1 MFSYRHG
8 FHAGNH
14 ADVLKHCVLTQL
26 LIYLN
31 QKPVPYMVIDTHA
44 GAGVYQLDSDYATKS
59 GESSEGIARLWR
71 RNDAPAA
78 VRDYLQHIEKMNPAG
93 RLRHYP
99 GSPFLAEQLMRD
111 QDRLRLF
118 EMHPTDSKLLAENF
132 RKLEAHQAANGQR
145 SAGRGRRV
153 QLQRADGFAG
163 LKALLPPPSRR
174 GLVLMDPSYEDK
186 DDYRKVKVAME
197 EAQKRFATGTYAVWY
212 PVLGRLESQQLP
224 ERLKRIAAS
233 DWLNVTL
240 TVAGPS
246 SEERGLRSSG
256 MFIINPPWTLEATL
270 KDSLPWLTDALAQD
284 EGARFVIQTGKA
296 AKPAR
301 PANERVA

>member
-26 LIYLN
+26 LGYLN
-31 QKPVPYMVIDTHA
+31 QKEAPYMVIDTHA
-44 GAGVYQLDSDYATKS
+44 GAGLYQLDSDYATKS
-59 GESSEGIARLWR
+59 GESDEGVALLWGR
-71 RNDAPAA
+71 DDVPDVVN
-78 VRDYLQHIEKMNPAG
+78 DYLQVIRDMNPAG

-99 GSPFLAEQLMRD
+99 GSPFLAERLMRD
-111 QDRLRLF
+111 QDRLRVF
-118 EMHPTDSKLLAENF
+118 EMHPTDSKLLTENF
-132 RKLEAHQAANGQR
+132 RKLEAHAAANGQR
-145 SAGRGRRV
+145 SSARGTRV

-186 DDYRKVKVAME
+186 DDYRKVKVAIE
-197 EAQKRFATGTYAVWY
+197 DAQKRFATGTYAVWY

-224 ERLKRIAAS
+224 ERLKRVAMS
-233 DWLNVTL
+233 EWLNVTL

-246 SEERGLRSSG
+246 GEDKRLRSSG

-270 KDSLPWLTDALAQD
+270 KDVMPWLTKALAQD
-284 EGARFVIQTGKA
+284 EGAGFALQTGKA
-296 AKPAR
+296 AKPVKAR
-301 PANERVA
+301 AE

>member
-26 LIYLN
+26 LGYLN
-31 QKPVPYMVIDTHA
+31 QKEAPYMVIDTHA
-44 GAGVYQLDSDYATKS
+44 GAGLYQLDSDYATKS
-59 GESSEGIARLWR
+59 GESDEGVALLWGR
-71 RNDAPAA
+71 DDVPDVVN
-78 VRDYLQHIEKMNPAG
+78 DYLQVIRDMNPAG

-99 GSPFLAEQLMRD
+99 GSPFLAERLMRD
-111 QDRLRLF
+111 QDRLRVF
-118 EMHPTDSKLLAENF
+118 EMHPTDSKLLTENF
-132 RKLEAHQAANGQR
+132 RKLEAHAVANGQR
-145 SAGRGRRV
+145 SSARGTRV

-186 DDYRKVKVAME
+186 DDYRKVKVAIE
-197 EAQKRFATGTYAVWY
+197 DAQKRFATGTYAVWY

-224 ERLKRIAAS
+224 ERLKRVAMS
-233 DWLNVTL
+233 EWLNVTL

-246 SEERGLRSSG
+246 GEDKRLRSSG

-270 KDSLPWLTDALAQD
+270 KDVMPWLTKALAQD
-284 EGARFVIQTGKA
+284 EGASFALQTGKA
-296 AKPAR
+296 AKPVKAR
-301 PANERVA
+301 AE

>member
-14 ADVLKHCVLTQL
+14 ADVLKHFVLSQL
-26 LIYLN
+26 LGYLN
-31 QKPVPYMVIDTHA
+31 QKPAPYMVIDTHA

-59 GESSEGIARLWR
+59 GESDEGVALLWD

-78 VRDYLQHIEKMNPAG
+78 VNEYLQVIRDMNPAG

-99 GSPFLAEQLMRD
+99 GSPFLAERLMRD
-111 QDRLRLF
+111 QDRLRVF

-132 RKLEAHQAANGQR
+132 RKLEAHAAANRQKS
-145 SAGRGRRV
+145 SARGTRV

-174 GLVLMDPSYEDK
+174 GLILMDPSYEDK
-186 DDYRKVKVAME
+186 DDYRKVKVAIE
-197 EAQKRFATGTYAVWY
+197 DAQKRFATGTYAIWY

-224 ERLKRIAAS
+224 ERLKRVAAS
-233 DWLNVTL
+233 EWLNVTL
-240 TVAGPS
+240 TVAGPAAQ
-246 SEERGLRSSG
+246 EQGLRSSG

-270 KDSLPWLTDALAQD
+270 KDIMPWLTQALAQD
-284 EGARFVIQTGKA
+284 DDARFVIQTGKA
-296 AKPAR
+296 AKPVK
-301 PANERVA
+301 ERSE

>member
-14 ADVLKHCVLTQL
+14 ADVLKHFVLSQL
-26 LIYLN
+26 LGYLN
-31 QKPVPYMVIDTHA
+31 QKPAPYMVIDTHA

-59 GESSEGIARLWR
+59 GESDEGVALLWDR
-71 RNDAPAA
+71 DDVPAA
-78 VRDYLQHIEKMNPAG
+78 INDYLQVISDMNPAG

-99 GSPFLAEQLMRD
+99 GSPFLAERLMRD

-132 RKLEAHQAANGQR
+132 RKLEAHAAANGQKS
-145 SAGRGRRV
+145 SARGTRV
-153 QLQRADGFAG
+153 QMQRADGFAG

-174 GLVLMDPSYEDK
+174 GLILMDPSYEDK
-186 DDYRKVKVAME
+186 DDYRKVKVAVE
-197 EAQKRFATGTYAVWY
+197 DAQKRFATGTYAVWY

-224 ERLKRIAAS
+224 ERLKRVAAS
-233 DWLNVTL
+233 EWLNVTL
-240 TVAGPS
+240 SVAGPAAQ
-246 SEERGLRSSG
+246 EQGLRSSG

-270 KDSLPWLTDALAQD
+270 KEVMPWLTQVLAKD
-284 EGARFVIQTGKA
+284 EGARFVLQTGKA
-296 AKPAR
+296 AKPMK
-301 PANERVA
+301 ERAE

>member
-26 LIYLN
+26 LDYLN
-31 QKPVPYMVIDTHA
+31 QKPAPYMVIDTHA

-59 GESSEGIARLWR
+59 GESDEGVALLWGR
-71 RNDAPAA
+71 DDVPAA
-78 VRDYLQHIEKMNPAG
+78 VNEYLQVIRDMNPAG

-99 GSPFLAEQLMRD
+99 GSPFLAEHLMRD
-111 QDRLRLF
+111 QDRLRVF

-132 RKLEAHQAANGQR
+132 RKLEAHAAANGQKS
-145 SAGRGRRV
+145 SARGTRV

-174 GLVLMDPSYEDK
+174 GLILMDPSYEDK
-186 DDYRKVKVAME
+186 DDYRKVKVAIE
-197 EAQKRFATGTYAVWY
+197 DAQKRFATGTYAVWY

-224 ERLKRIAAS
+224 ERLKRVAAS
-233 DWLNVTL
+233 EWLNVTL
-240 TVAGPS
+240 TVAGPAAQ
-246 SEERGLRSSG
+246 EQGLRSSG

-270 KDSLPWLTDALAQD
+270 KAIMPWLTQALAQD
-284 EGARFVIQTGKA
+284 DDARFVIQTGKA
-296 AKPAR
+296 AKPVK
-301 PANERVA
+301 ERSE

>member
-14 ADVLKHCVLTQL
+14 ADVLKHCVLMQL
-26 LIYLN
+26 LGYLN
-31 QKPVPYMVIDTHA
+31 QKEAPYMVIDTHA
-44 GAGVYQLDSDYATKS
+44 GAGLYQLDSDYATKS
-59 GESSEGIARLWR
+59 GESDEGVALLW
-71 RNDAPAA
+71 D
-78 VRDYLQHIEKMNPAG
+78 RDEVPTVIDEYLQILRDMNPAG

-99 GSPFLAEQLMRD
+99 GSPFLAERLMRD
-111 QDRLRLF
+111 QDRLRVF
-118 EMHPTDSKLLAENF
+118 EMHPTDSKLLTENF
-132 RKLEAHQAANGQR
+132 RKLEAHAAANGQR
-145 SAGRGRRV
+145 SGSRGTRV

-186 DDYRKVKVAME
+186 DDYRKVKVAIE
-197 EAQKRFATGTYAVWY
+197 DAQKRFATGTYAVWY

-224 ERLKRIAAS
+224 ERLKRVAAS

-246 SEERGLRSSG
+246 GEDKRLRSSG

-270 KDSLPWLTDALAQD
+270 KDTMPWLTKVLAQD
-284 EGARFVIQTGKA
+284 EGAGFAIQTGKA
-296 AKPAR
+296 AKPAKVR
-301 PANERVA
+301 AE

>member
-14 ADVLKHCVLTQL
+14 ADVLKHVVLSQL
-26 LIYLN
+26 LSYLN
-31 QKPVPYMVIDTHA
+31 QKPAPYMVIDTHA

-59 GESSEGIARLWR
+59 GESDEGVALLWGR
-71 RNDAPAA
+71 DDIPPA
-78 VRDYLQHIEKMNPAG
+78 VNDYLQVISDMNPAG

-99 GSPFLAEQLMRD
+99 GSPFLAERLMRD

-132 RKLEAHQAANGQR
+132 RKLEAHAAANGQKS
-145 SAGRGRRV
+145 SARGTRV
-153 QLQRADGFAG
+153 QMQRADGFAG

-174 GLVLMDPSYEDK
+174 GLILMDPSYEDK
-186 DDYRKVKVAME
+186 DDYRKVKVALE
-197 EAQKRFATGTYAVWY
+197 DAQKRFATGTYAIWY

-224 ERLKRIAAS
+224 ERLKRVAAS
-233 DWLNVTL
+233 EWLNVTL
-240 TVAGPS
+240 TVAGPAAQ
-246 SEERGLRSSG
+246 EQGLRSSG

-270 KDSLPWLTDALAQD
+270 KDVMPWLTQVLAQD
-284 EGARFVIQTGKA
+284 DGARFVLQTGKA
-296 AKPAR
+296 AKPVK
-301 PANERVA
+301 ERAE